1 MSRKI
6 WLKIW
11 IIVIIIWIMGFS
23 DWSFAADS
31 SEEDLNVLWIWL
43 NMIISAAAWI
53 WVFFAKL
60 AWTFLTNR
68 WVYWEVLWFDSLL
81 WKFRNIMKNF
91 ANFWLW
97 FFFVY
102 TILKWLIKQWKE
114 SVTNTKKLKDIILWL
129 LIAWVGIQSSRFI
142 TATIIDASTI
152 TLVAAWSFPA
162 QIISE
167 SNNIQSS
174 MEQSLKS
181 NFGSG
186 CKVLSLFSEYAKAS
200 NFLEVKNCELDGSSL
215 STDSEK
221 QLLDAILP
229 NQEDVSWPLYYIW
242 FSILSAYR
250 LPSIDTSS
258 PKWIKATILNTIIEW
273 WTTAVFALEMII
285 LCIVALIRI
294 IYLWMFI
301 VLSPIAIL
309 LWCIEKSWEK
319 VFSEDWFMKAL
330 WKQIKLK
337 SFFINVFKP
346 TIIVLWLWVSLIFI
360 LLMHKVVLD
369 YAWKNLDLWWVTVT
383 GSKGTQSNIEWN
395 EWNETYNTS
404 IDNNLLK
411 FVSVNMW
418 KTLLELILSII
429 TVLIVYYIV
438 KIAITMWKWDDF
450 MSKHVSW
457 ITNSVGKLLWSMP
470 VVPVPTYDKN
480 WVQKRWNLSVNSLK
494 TISWSGIASLT
505 SKIDTINS
513 EQQEAV
519 NKLWWIWDNER
530 SLTPTQQNS
539 ISAAWNGSTWI
550 DILKAKIIEINK
562 VKTGKWRWM
571 TLNPQTASNDGF
583 WINQFTNWLNT
594 VDTGALSSQNEPIWK
609 KMVEERRKSSTKE
622 EERSLEKL
630 FGNTEYAKKYAK
642 DFWLGDISSWQDL
655 RDADISQ
662 WTPSS

>member
-1 MSRKI
+1 MNRKT

-11 IIVIIIWIMGFS
+11 IIVVIMWMIWFS
-23 DWSFAADS
+23 DWSFAAS
-31 SEEDLNVLWIWL
+31 TSEEDLNVFWIWL

-60 AWTFLTNR
+60 AWTFLTNK

-114 SVTNTKKLKDIILWL
+114 SIANTKKLKDIILWL

-142 TATIIDASTI
+142 TATVIDISTI

-167 SNNIQSS
+167 SSYAEES
-174 MEQSLKS
+174 MKQSLKS
-181 NFGSG
+181 SFGSG

-200 NFLEVKNCELDGSSL
+200 NFLEVKNCELDGGSL
-215 STDSEK
+215 NEK
-221 QLLDAILP
+221 QLLDTILP
-229 NQEDVSWPLYYIW
+229 NQEDISWPLYFIW
-242 FSILSAYR
+242 FSILSSYR

-258 PKWIKATILNTIIEW
+258 VKWIKATILNTIIEW

-319 VFSEDWFMKAL
+319 VFSEKWFISSL

-337 SFFINVFKP
+337 SFFINAFKP

-369 YAWKNLDLWWVTVT
+369 YSGKNLDLWWVTVT
-383 GSKGTQSNIEWN
+383 SSKDAQSSIKGSEWDQ
-395 EWNETYNTS
+395 TYTTS

-418 KTLLELILSII
+418 KTLLELVLSII

-438 KIAITMWKWDDF
+438 KIAINIWDWKDF
-450 MSKHVSW
+450 MSEHVSW
-457 ITNSVGKLLWSMP
+457 ITNWVGKLLWSMP
-470 VVPVPTYDKN
+470 VIPVPTYDKN
-480 WVQKRWNLSVNSLK
+480 WVPKRWNISVNSIK
-494 TISWSGIASLT
+494 TISWSGMASLT
-505 SKIDTINS
+505 NKINTINS

-519 NKLWWIWDNER
+519 NKLWWIWDNEK

-539 ISAAWNGSTWI
+539 ISAAWSTSTWI
-550 DILKAKIIEINK
+550 GILNAKKIEINK
-562 VKTGKWRWM
+562 IKTEEWRWM

-594 VDTGALSSQNEPIWK
+594 VDINALSGEKERGWQRMVNDRRNLSNK
-609 KMVEERRKSSTKE
+609 K
-622 EERSLEKL
+622 EERSLENL
-630 FGNTEYAKKYAK
+630 FNKTTDHVKEYAKY
-642 DFWLGDISSWQDL
+642 FWLGDNISSWADL
-655 RDADISQ
+655 KDADISQ
-662 WTPSS
+662 WTPS